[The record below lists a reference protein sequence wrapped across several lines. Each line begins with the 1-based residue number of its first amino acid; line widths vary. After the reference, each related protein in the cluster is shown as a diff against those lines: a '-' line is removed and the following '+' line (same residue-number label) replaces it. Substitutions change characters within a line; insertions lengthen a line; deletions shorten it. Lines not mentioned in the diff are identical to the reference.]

1 MQVNGNT
8 YDYDIKKMVADLF
21 NSGHSYDEIGEA
33 CGVTH
38 VTVRTWQRSGR
49 IKKIKDFNAFLD
61 YYRGV

>member
-8 YDYDIKKMVADLF
+8 YDIKKMVADLF
-21 NSGHSYDEIGEA
+21 NSGHSYDDIGEA

-49 IKKIKDFNAFLD
+49 IKKIKDFNAFLT

>member
-8 YDYDIKKMVADLF
+8 YDIKKMVADLF

-49 IKKIKDFNAFLD
+49 IIKNDNFNAFLD

>member
-8 YDYDIKKMVADLF
+8 YDIKKMVGELF
-21 NSGHSYDEIGEA
+21 DSGHSYDEIGEA

-49 IKKIKDFNAFLD
+49 INKIKDFNAFLA